1 MTLRLRR
8 SELAVP
14 ASKPHMIEK
23 AAASDADLAF
33 LDLEDAVVP
42 ALEVPSRDNLIEGL
56 EGLDWGRTLRAVR
69 SFEAVIER
77 APVTGRL

>member
-42 ALEVPSRDNLIEGL
+42 ALKVPSRDNVV
-56 EGLDWGRTLRAVR
+56 EGLDGRGLGSDTARGAGQLRRHRVGDR
-69 SFEAVIER
+69 
-77 APVTGRL
+77 